1 MVAEDGPH
9 SQKESTMMMTKTL
22 ALCATALLATG
33 CAFAPVDRPAAA
45 KHTPQA
51 KTWQVKSKDVP
62 AVLDA
67 AKAAFESAGYETA
80 SITPELGEL
89 KSKGRPVSIPD
100 VCDCGTWN
108 GTVIGGSAQSA
119 VTATYKLQSTDEGI
133 LQLNHLCATQFRG
146 RNIYGMVTRRE
157 AYACASRGQI
167 ETDLSQRIEGILRA
181 RNISFN

>member
-1 MVAEDGPH
+1 
-9 SQKESTMMMTKTL
+9 MMIMKKTL
-22 ALCATALLATG
+22 ALCAVAVLATG
-33 CAFAPVDRPAAA
+33 CAFSPVDRPAAA

-51 KTWQVKSKDVP
+51 KVWQVKSKDVP

-89 KSKGRPVSIPD
+89 KSKPRPVAIPD
-100 VCDCGTWN
+100 LCDCGTWN
-108 GTVIGGSAQSA
+108 GSVVGGSAQSA
-119 VTATYKLQSTDEGI
+119 LIATYKVQSGEEGALQI
-133 LQLNHLCATQFRG
+133 NHMCGTEFRG
-146 RNIYGMVTRRE
+146 RNLYGMVTRRE

-167 ETDLSQRIEGILRA
+167 ETDLTQRIETILRA